1 MILVFALAV
10 LCVFI
15 DVVAS
20 ENQGQ
25 VLFVTK
31 RFCAVL
37 DRCSGLMV
45 SGLDTW

>member
-25 VLFVTK
+25 VLFVTNFDTGQEK
-31 RFCAVL
+31 DFVLFLTDAVA
-37 DRCSGLMV
+37 
-45 SGLDTW
+45 